1 MVSITTSFRFSTNLE
16 EDPPCP
22 YSPQRHPHLPKED
35 SDTTQHIARLKELQ
49 NQATGKVKDDIARE
63 ITLASYG
70 EVGGEEHCL

>member
-1 MVSITTSFRFSTNLE
+1 MSLFTTNATPIFL
-16 EDPPCP
+16 
-22 YSPQRHPHLPKED
+22 KED